1 MSEGL
6 QKASLLLRIMAKTLD
21 FIAIAA
27 SIRAIPR
34 VGFLAGAAYLLIGD
48 GLFDGRSLG
57 KKIMRL
63 HVISVPGG
71 CKAGFKE
78 SMIRNA
84 PFAVALFLINIPLT
98 GWIFPVLLL
107 AFEFLLM
114 LGNKEGMRL
123 GDDLAATKVVEG

>member
-1 MSEGL
+1 
-6 QKASLLLRIMAKTLD
+6 MAKVLD
-21 FIAIAA
+21 FIVIAA

-63 HVISVPGG
+63 HVVSVKDGSP
-71 CKAGFKE
+71 AGFRE

-84 PFAVALFLINIPLT
+84 PFTVALFLINIPLI

-114 LGNKEGMRL
+114 LGNNDGMRL